1 MGEVELHVA
10 EVYLDG
16 LVERVERGETVT
28 ITRDGVPVAR
38 VVPAGDHGPA
48 RRGPTVAAPK
58 RYPAER
64 PQQGSQ

>member
-28 ITRDGVPVAR
+28 TTRDGVPVAAH
-38 VVPAGDHGPA
+38 PALMRKPERLRLAPTA
-48 RRGPTVAAPK
+48 RSVMR
-58 RYPAER
+58 
-64 PQQGSQ
+64 